1 MVVLTSGFLNPAA
14 NKNDV
19 AFSLFAVT
27 PAGGAFTPLSTGT
40 VSVNEEAATSP
51 LSVFPNPRS
60 DNITIGWNNGSALC
74 QLISSEGNMLSEQT
88 ITGNTTLETQDVP
101 NGLYIVR
108 LQQGGTAINKHIVIL
123 K

>member
-1 MVVLTSGFLNPAA
+1 V
-14 NKNDV
+14 K
-19 AFSLFAVT
+19 VT

-51 LSVFPNPRS
+51 LSIYPNPTS

-74 QLISSEGNMLSEQT
+74 QLINSEGNILSEQT
-88 ITGNTTLETQDVP
+88 ITGNTTLDTQEVP

-108 LQQGGTAINKHIVIL
+108 LQQGGAVINKQIIIL